1 MGRPKLAQGLVDRA
15 IALKRDGLSNRG
27 IICALGIHEST
38 FYRWIGDPKNKLQRE
53 LSEGL
58 KRRRRRS
65 SRRCSP
71 RSAPP
76 SWRATSI
83 GPPRR
88 GFWSASTPTS
98 TARPTELTA
107 NRKTP
112 AETAAMAVEALT
124 FADEPGGDPYQHD
137 ELIWCDD
144 TPDGKQ
150 SMAVWRRDFG
160 LRAHPARKSK
170 VRRLSYEWLA
180 GLREIVI
187 DPVRCP
193 LTLEEFRLKEYARD
207 RDGTWIDDIPDG
219 NDHSIDAVRYAMMDD
234 ALRG

>member
-98 TARPTELTA
+98 TARPTKLTA

-112 AETAAMAVEALT
+112 AETETMAVEELT
-124 FADEPGGDPYQHD
+124 FADEPGAEPYQHD

-150 SMAVWRRDFG
+150 SMA
-160 LRAHPARKSK
+160 A
-170 VRRLSYEWLA
+170 
-180 GLREIVI
+180 
-187 DPVRCP
+187 
-193 LTLEEFRLKEYARD
+193 
-207 RDGTWIDDIPDG
+207 
-219 NDHSIDAVRYAMMDD
+219 
-234 ALRG
+234 